1 MGNTQRHWR
10 NNRWNMRKRMRK
22 WRETW
27 RELPLGRSLSYL
39 VISFSAA
46 SYTAGFTSEFFFF
59 FSIRVFFHGHWQLT
73 GQQGKGGDHLIP
85 LYNFHPLTNTQT
97 FICNFA
103 PWLSNMSNDCLI
115 CLMGKSVSSSPF
127 FPWFPSTHGMLC
139 KMYLNGGWWRV
150 QISYCCLI
158 ISWRVSRSHLDIRN
172 VVKRLLFIL

>member
-1 MGNTQRHWR
+1 MER
-10 NNRWNMRKRMRK
+10 NMKGIATRQIS
-22 WRETW
+22 
-27 RELPLGRSLSYL
+27 ELLSYQF
-39 VISFSAA
+39 FSR
-46 SYTAGFTSEFFFF
+46 FIHCRIHQRIFFF